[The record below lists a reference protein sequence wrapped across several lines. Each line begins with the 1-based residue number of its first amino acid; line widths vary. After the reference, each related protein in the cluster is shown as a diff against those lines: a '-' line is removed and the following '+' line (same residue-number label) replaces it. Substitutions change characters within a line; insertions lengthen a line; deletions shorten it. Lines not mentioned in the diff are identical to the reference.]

1 MSNSN
6 YNFTIKFFRPT
17 QRPVVTNNGLLDS
30 RTKRIIAQD
39 RLIIAEQR
47 ILNVERQK
55 STSNLQLLTYEQKQ
69 LEKKLLSLQNSNQ
82 SIELRRR
89 SISEGNIHRTASRND
104 TSDIH
109 QSKLYTNKNS
119 NVLFLPK
126 TNNIPASFSAY
137 SDGLI
142 SENPVLT
149 SDTENSEEEEEE
161 EEEEERNSEIR
172 KQKPNQL
179 PEITIIPPEDD
190 VLHLV

>member
-89 SISEGNIHRTASRND
+89 SISEGNIHQTASRND
-104 TSDIH
+104 TSDIN

-161 EEEEERNSEIR
+161 ERNSELR